1 MSESNGHHSIV
12 NRNINRFAPEFV
24 RNACASQID
33 ASVEVWALDL
43 AQVFCSSLLIGV
55 LTYIPISL
63 LYETIEK
70 PIA

>member
-1 MSESNGHHSIV
+1 M
-12 NRNINRFAPEFV
+12 NRNIDRFASEFV

-33 ASVEVWALDL
+33 ASVEVWTMDL
-43 AQVFCSSLLIGV
+43 AQVSCCSLLIGV

-63 LYETIEK
+63 LYETIET